1 MPNKKISQLNV
12 NTNPTF
18 LDALPIV
25 NNNET
30 KQISLSGLTNFVNS
44 YSLSN
49 LGFIIRP
56 RPINQNVLL
65 PENSD
70 ILYFGPLQMGT
81 GCTITITITT
91 TLTIT

>member
-18 LDALPIV
+18 ADALPIV
-25 NNNET
+25 NGGET

-56 RPINQNVLL
+56 RPISQNVLL
-65 PENSD
+65 PEDSD
-70 ILYFGPLQMGT
+70 ILYIGPLQIGV
-81 GCTITITITT
+81 GYSVSIPITT

>member
-1 MPNKKISQLNV
+1 MPNKKISQLAV

-18 LDALPIV
+18 QDALPIV

-30 KQISLSGLTNFVNS
+30 KQISLSGLTNYINS

-56 RPINQNVLL
+56 RPIIQNVLL
-65 PENSD
+65 TENSD
-70 ILYFGPLQMGT
+70 ILYFGPLQIGS
-81 GCTITITITT
+81 GYQVTIPITT
-91 TLTIT
+91 TLTIM